1 MHLIK
6 TQPNFDEGKFRST
19 SKEDADLLYF
29 EEKFKSTSKE
39 DVDLFY
45 CEKKKSDL
53 HLRKC

>member
-19 SKEDADLLYF
+19 SKEDADMLYF

-39 DVDLFY
+39 DADLIY
-45 CEKKKSDL
+45 CEKKKNQIYI
-53 HLRKC
+53 